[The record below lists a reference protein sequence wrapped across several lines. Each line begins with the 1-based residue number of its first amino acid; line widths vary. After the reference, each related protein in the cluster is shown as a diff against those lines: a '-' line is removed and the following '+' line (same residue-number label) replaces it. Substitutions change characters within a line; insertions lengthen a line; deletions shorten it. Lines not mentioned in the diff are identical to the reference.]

1 MDALILA
8 AGLGKRML
16 PLTKTTPKPILPIG
30 KTSLIEEQIDKLVAA
45 GIKHIVITLH
55 HLGEQ
60 IFNKIGNGKRWN
72 ITIEYSWEPQL
83 LNTGSGVMH
92 ALPKIASQQ
101 FLLVNSDIYTDYPYS
116 QLLSLNLSGYGHLV
130 LVANNANISA
140 DFGLNNN
147 LITHASSNQKSYT
160 FSGISV
166 LDKKVIMTYAENNLS
181 KQTQSLKTILDKA
194 ITNQEIFGEIY
205 TGYWC
210 DAGTHSNYEM
220 LKSVLQK

>member
-8 AGLGKRML
+8 AGVGKRML
-16 PLTKTTPKPILPIG
+16 PLTKTTPKPLLPIG

-60 IFNKIGNGKRWN
+60 IFNQIGNGKRWD
-72 ITIEYSWEPQL
+72 ITIEYSWEPKL

-92 ALPKIASQQ
+92 ALPKISSQQ
-101 FLLVNSDIYTDYPYS
+101 FLLVNSDIYTDYPYA
-116 QLLSLNLSGYGHLV
+116 QLLNVKLSGHGHLV
-130 LVANNANISA
+130 LVPNHANIHA

-160 FSGISV
+160 FSGISI
-166 LDKKVIMTYAENNLS
+166 LDKKIIMEYAEQNLS
-181 KQTQSLKTILDKA
+181 TQTQSLKTILDKA
-194 ITNQEIFGEIY
+194 IAHQEVFGEIY

-210 DAGTHSNYEM
+210 DAGTHSNYET
-220 LKSVLQK
+220 LKHLLQK

>member
-8 AGLGKRML
+8 AGVGKRML
-16 PLTKTTPKPILPIG
+16 PVTKTTPKPLLTIG

-45 GIKHIVITLH
+45 GIQHIVITLH

-83 LNTGSGVMH
+83 LNTGSGVMN
-92 ALPKIASQQ
+92 ALPKISSQQ
-101 FLLVNSDIYTDYPYS
+101 FLLVNSDIYTDYPYA
-116 QLLSLNLSGYGHLV
+116 QLLNVKLSGHGQLV
-130 LVANNANISA
+130 LVPNHANMHA
-140 DFGLNNN
+140 DFGLNNK
-147 LITHASSNQKSYT
+147 LVTHASSNQKSYT
-160 FSGISV
+160 FSGIMQYTE
-166 LDKKVIMTYAENNLS
+166 KNLS
-181 KQTQSLKTILDKA
+181 KHSQSLKTILDKA
-194 ITNQEIFGEIY
+194 ISNKELFGEIY

-220 LKSVLQK
+220 LQRLLQK